1 MTMKIPKYPK
11 KTSKGREDIE
21 EFSSLYSEDHGL
33 KKEILKQI
41 QKYKTGEKLEKQKKV
56 TIEDL
61 DYYLKPL
68 LRYKKYIEVIYVYG
82 SAISRGEA
90 NDIDVII
97 IVDDTDRV
105 NEFAVDLIEKECGF
119 IEEKAKKEGF
129 RFHFQPVKLLSRWWH
144 LLIEGEPWIVSSLK
158 HTYIFYDRR
167 NLVKEIQ
174 WYIGRNI
181 LYKREEKT
189 ERLIERSSNSIIKNR
204 QTLLQA
210 VSTLANAATEA
221 AQILFLFENKLFLN
235 KRKIADELVKHEGKL
250 GKENI
255 DTYIQII
262 DLEEKV
268 EHGTLS
274 EFTAENLDYYTEKIK
289 SLINR
294 IEFILAQQKP
304 KEDAEKKE

>member
-1 MTMKIPKYPK
+1 MKIPKYQGK
-11 KTSKGREDIE
+11 KGESEKGMEIPQI
-21 EFSSLYSEDHGL
+21 YSEDNKL
-33 KKEILKQI
+33 KKEILMQI

-61 DYYLKPL
+61 NYYLKPL
-68 LRYKKYIEVIYVYG
+68 LRYKRYLEVIYVYG
-82 SAISRGEA
+82 SAISKGEA

-97 IVDDTDRV
+97 IVDDTERV

-129 RFHFQPVKLLSRWWH
+129 RFHFQPVKLLSKWWH

-158 HTYIFYDRR
+158 NTHIFYDKR

-174 WYIGRNI
+174 DYIGKNI

-204 QTLLQA
+204 QILLQA
-210 VSTLANAATEA
+210 IATLSNASTEA

-235 KRKIADELVKHEGKL
+235 RKKIGDELKRYEGKL
-250 GKENI
+250 GKENV
-255 DTYIQII
+255 DTFIQIT
-262 DLEEKV
+262 DMEEKV

-274 EFTAENLDYYTEKIK
+274 EFTSENLEYYTEKTK
-289 SLINR
+289 NLINK
-294 IEFILAQQKP
+294 IEWLLAQQKP
-304 KEDAEKKE
+304 KEEDKKE

>member
-1 MTMKIPKYPK
+1 MVIKIPKYRRK
-11 KTSKGREDIE
+11 KREKGMGIE
-21 EFSSLYSEDHGL
+21 IPQSYSEDHGL
-33 KKEILKQI
+33 KQEILKQI
-41 QKYKTGEKLEKQKKV
+41 QKYKSGEKLEKQKKV

-68 LRYKKYIEVIYVYG
+68 LRYKRYIEVIYVYG

-129 RFHFQPVKLLSRWWH
+129 RFHFQPVKLLSKWWH

-158 HTYIFYDRR
+158 HTYIFYDKR

-174 WYIGRNI
+174 EYIGKNI
-181 LYKREEKT
+181 LYNREEKT

-204 QTLLQA
+204 QILLQA
-210 VSTLANAATEA
+210 VATLSNVSTEA

-235 KRKIADELVKHEGKL
+235 RRKIGDELKKYESRI
-250 GKENI
+250 GKENV

-274 EFTAENLDYYTEKIK
+274 EFTAENLEYYSEKIK
-289 SLINR
+289 NLINK
-294 IEFILAQQKP
+294 IELILAQQKP
-304 KEDAEKKE
+304 KSEDKKE

>member
-1 MTMKIPKYPK
+1 MVIKIPKYQRK
-11 KTSKGREDIE
+11 KGEEARGIE
-21 EFSSLYSEDHGL
+21 IPQSYSEDRDL
-33 KKEILKQI
+33 KQEILKQI
-41 QKYKTGEKLEKQKKV
+41 QKYKIGEKLEKQKKV

-68 LRYKKYIEVIYVYG
+68 LRYKRYVEVIYVYG
-82 SAISRGEA
+82 SAISKGEA

-97 IVDDTDRV
+97 IVDDTERV

-119 IEEKAKKEGF
+119 IEEKAKKDGF

-158 HTYIFYDRR
+158 NTYIFYDKR

-174 WYIGRNI
+174 DYIGKNI

-204 QTLLQA
+204 QVLLQA
-210 VSTLANAATEA
+210 VATLSNASTEA

-235 KRKIADELVKHEGKL
+235 RKKIGDELKRYENKL
-250 GKENI
+250 GKENV
-255 DTYIQII
+255 DTFLQIT
-262 DLEEKV
+262 DMEEKV

-274 EFTAENLDYYTEKIK
+274 EFTAENLEYYSEKTK
-289 SLINR
+289 NLINR
-294 IEFILAQQKP
+294 IELILAQQKP
-304 KEDAEKKE
+304 KEENKKE

>member
-1 MTMKIPKYPK
+1 MVIKIPKYRRK
-11 KTSKGREDIE
+11 KREKGMGIE
-21 EFSSLYSEDHGL
+21 IPQSYSEDHGL
-33 KKEILKQI
+33 KQEILKQI
-41 QKYKTGEKLEKQKKV
+41 QKYKSGEKLEKQKKV

-68 LRYKKYIEVIYVYG
+68 LRYKRYIEVIYVYG

-129 RFHFQPVKLLSRWWH
+129 RFHFQPVKLLSKWWH

-158 HTYIFYDRR
+158 HTYIFYDKR

-174 WYIGRNI
+174 EYIGKNI

-204 QTLLQA
+204 QILLQA
-210 VSTLANAATEA
+210 VATLSNVSTEA

-235 KRKIADELVKHEGKL
+235 RRKIGDELKKYESRI
-250 GKENI
+250 GKENV

-274 EFTAENLDYYTEKIK
+274 EFTAENLEYYSEKIK
-289 SLINR
+289 NLINK
-294 IEFILAQQKP
+294 IELILAQQKP
-304 KEDAEKKE
+304 KSEDKKE